1 MNGCVRAV
9 LIIVALTAAD
19 VAVAHAPMGEG
30 VSGGLLH
37 PYLVP
42 AHAMSLVALGL
53 FIGRRREQGI
63 PLLAFAAALIGGLV
77 ALTFAIA
84 ETPAAEILLGNTG
97 LLGVLLAADWNPPKP
112 FGWMIAAVTGGRSPA
127 GRGGLRRAEFRGR
140 VEDVAGVVGRHEVAV
155 GDPDRGRVRAG
166 HHVHPVGVPADRP
179 DGRPEEVGRPAQ
191 RPQHRPQDRRRHDM
205 RSRMA
210 NALQLAHPLA
220 LIERLA
226 FNLLFGHFHIEQIV

>member
-53 FIGRRREQGI
+53 FIGSRREQGI
-63 PLLAFAAALIGGLV
+63 PLLAFAAALIAGLV

-84 ETPAAEILLGNTG
+84 ETPASEILLGNTG

-112 FGWMIAAVTGGRSPA
+112 LGWIIAAVTGGMIALDSPPETISVQEADLMLLGTGLGALSALGAVIGGA
-127 GRGGLRRAEFRGR
+127 GYLTRPWQRLGVR
-140 VEDVAGVVGRHEVAV
+140 VVGSWIAASAILV
-155 GDPDRGRVRAG
+155 
-166 HHVHPVGVPADRP
+166 
-179 DGRPEEVGRPAQ
+179 
-191 RPQHRPQDRRRHDM
+191 
-205 RSRMA
+205 
-210 NALQLAHPLA
+210 LA
-220 LIERLA
+220 LTLA
-226 FNLLFGHFHIEQIV
+226 R

>member
-112 FGWMIAAVTGGRSPA
+112 LGWMIAAVTGGMIALDSPPETISVQEADLMLLGTGLGALSALGAVIGGA
-127 GRGGLRRAEFRGR
+127 GYLTRPWQRLGVR
-140 VEDVAGVVGRHEVAV
+140 VVGSWIAASAILV
-155 GDPDRGRVRAG
+155 
-166 HHVHPVGVPADRP
+166 
-179 DGRPEEVGRPAQ
+179 
-191 RPQHRPQDRRRHDM
+191 
-205 RSRMA
+205 
-210 NALQLAHPLA
+210 LA
-220 LIERLA
+220 LTLVR
-226 FNLLFGHFHIEQIV
+226 

>member
-1 MNGCVRAV
+1 LFGRFRGRARPFAPLRHRLRTARALALGADRGAGGGRRHRACRRGVSEPADMNGCVRAV

-112 FGWMIAAVTGGRSPA
+112 F
-127 GRGGLRRAEFRGR
+127 
-140 VEDVAGVVGRHEVAV
+140 
-155 GDPDRGRVRAG
+155 
-166 HHVHPVGVPADRP
+166 
-179 DGRPEEVGRPAQ
+179 
-191 RPQHRPQDRRRHDM
+191 
-205 RSRMA
+205 
-210 NALQLAHPLA
+210 
-220 LIERLA
+220 
-226 FNLLFGHFHIEQIV
+226 

>member
-53 FIGRRREQGI
+53 FIGSRRDQGI

-112 FGWMIAAVTGGRSPA
+112 LGWMIAAVTGGMIALDSPPETISVQEADLMLLGTGLGALSALGAVIGGA
-127 GRGGLRRAEFRGR
+127 GYLTRPWQRL
-140 VEDVAGVVGRHEVAV
+140 GVRIVGSWIAASAILV
-155 GDPDRGRVRAG
+155 
-166 HHVHPVGVPADRP
+166 
-179 DGRPEEVGRPAQ
+179 
-191 RPQHRPQDRRRHDM
+191 
-205 RSRMA
+205 
-210 NALQLAHPLA
+210 LA
-220 LIERLA
+220 LTLVR
-226 FNLLFGHFHIEQIV
+226 